1 MLEEMNDN
9 LPQADGQDSNES
21 TVNVTE
27 ISAQEAMENHLAEA
41 SEDGSIHENIE
52 IPAKDYEALSME
64 ALVDE
69 LSTLLAHDKITA
81 IKNHVEE
88 VRKAFMDKFH
98 HFIDEKRK
106 EFYEQNDG
114 TAEFEYHSPLK
125 VKFDHIFDEYKS
137 RKNKHFNQIQTQ
149 LKANFVERT
158 NLIEEL
164 KALIDNGENN
174 MSDMFKKF
182 NDIRERWKKAG
193 AIPKDKYNLIW
204 NNFHFHTDRF
214 YELVHLDKEVRD
226 ADFKNN
232 LEQKTAIINRAKE
245 LVNETDLSKAFRE
258 LQLLHRVWKEE
269 IGPVDKEHRE
279 RIWAEFSEVTK
290 QMHDKR
296 EQLLAQVKEVE
307 LQNLAHKNTIIAQ
320 INQLSQE
327 TVASHSDWQKQI
339 AKMEAFRQ
347 DFFNAG
353 RVPAENTEETW
364 ASFKNAVR
372 NFNANKNAFY
382 KDIKNEQQ
390 HNLDRKLALIEKA
403 KSFAETTEFEAATPV
418 MKQIQEEWKT
428 IGHVPRKHSDEIW
441 AEFKQVCNAYFDR
454 LHDSRKGEI
463 EAEVAAFEKKK
474 EYLEN
479 LKSFELVGEHKTD
492 LDAIKAHIATWKEL
506 GKVPQNRRHIEGKFN
521 KILDALFEKLSLSKK
536 DSEMMKFANR
546 LDQLSEGNDQRA
558 LVNEQLFIRR
568 KIDELQSEIIQL
580 ENNILF
586 ISNAKGDNPF
596 IKEVHKS
603 IDRNKEELKL
613 WKEKLKQLNNNLA

>member
-9 LPQADGQDSNES
+9 LPQADGQNSIEPIE
-21 TVNVTE
+21 NVVE
-27 ISAQEAMENHLAEA
+27 ISAEEAMENHLAEA
-41 SEDGSIHENIE
+41 SENGSIHENIE
-52 IPAKDYEALSME
+52 IPAKNYEALSME
-64 ALVDE
+64 ELVDE
-69 LSTLLAHDKITA
+69 LSTLLAHDKIAA

-88 VRKAFMDKFH
+88 VRKSFMDKFH

-125 VKFDHIFDEYKS
+125 VKFDHIFDEYKA
-137 RKNKHFNQIQTQ
+137 RRTKHFNQIQNQ

-164 KALIDNGENN
+164 KALIDNGESN

-182 NDIRERWKKAG
+182 NDIRDRWKKAG

-232 LEQKTAIINRAKE
+232 LEQKLNIIAKSKQ
-245 LVNETDLSKAFRE
+245 LLQETDLTKAFRE

-296 EQLLAQVKEVE
+296 EQMLAQARERE
-307 LQNLAHKNTIIAQ
+307 LQNLAQKNTIIAQ
-320 INQLSQE
+320 IYQLSQE
-327 TVASHSDWQKQI
+327 TVSTHSDWQKQI

-347 DFFNAG
+347 DFFNTG
-353 RVPAENTEETW
+353 RVPAEATEETW
-364 ASFKNAVR
+364 NNFKLAVR
-372 NFNANKNAFY
+372 NFNATKNSFY

-390 HNLDRKLALIEKA
+390 HNLERKLALIEKA
-403 KSFAETTEFEAATPV
+403 KSFTETNDFETATPI
-418 MKQIQEEWKT
+418 MKQIQEDWKK
-428 IGHVPRKHSDEIW
+428 IGHVPRKNSDEIW
-441 AEFKQVCNAYFDR
+441 AEFKQICNAYFDR

-463 EAEVAAFEKKK
+463 EAEVAAFERKK

-479 LKSFELVGEHKTD
+479 LKTFELVGEHKTD
-492 LDAIKAHIATWKEL
+492 LDAIKGHIAAWKEL

-580 ENNILF
+580 ENNIQF
-586 ISNAKGDNPF
+586 ISNAKSDNPF

-613 WKEKLKQLNNNLA
+613 WKEKLKKLNNLA